1 MHKND
6 YSLRDVTR
14 KDGGG
19 GGSFLC
25 GRTASVKLQV
35 FFSFKAKAC

>member
-6 YSLRDVTR
+6 YSLRDETR
-14 KDGGG
+14 KEAG

-25 GRTASVKLQV
+25 GRKASVKLQV
-35 FFSFKAKAC
+35 SFSFKAKAC